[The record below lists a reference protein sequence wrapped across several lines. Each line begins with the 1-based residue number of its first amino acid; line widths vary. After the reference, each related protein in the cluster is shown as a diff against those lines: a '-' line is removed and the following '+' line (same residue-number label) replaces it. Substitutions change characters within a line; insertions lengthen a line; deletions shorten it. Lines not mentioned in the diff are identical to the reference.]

1 MMSRKTDASCFGVGL
16 SESGREPGMTFIAT
30 SPLVGYAFTPLY
42 QKAYKLPSFIDGF
55 LVDAPVYPGSSGSAV
70 VIKPQPMSYDSPGG
84 VMAGGPRSITY
95 VLGLISD
102 SIPIAD
108 FDG

>member
-1 MMSRKTDASCFGVGL
+1 MPLDFVPTGLLGTKERLKSGDVALVGDEIYMIGYPAGLYDERNASPIWRIGI
-16 SESGREPGMTFIAT
+16 IAT

-70 VIKPQPMSYDSPGG
+70 VIKPQD
-84 VMAGGPRSITY
+84 RK
-95 VLGLISD
+95 
-102 SIPIAD
+102 
-108 FDG
+108 